1 MKIFN
6 KILSIVATLI
16 AIVGLVCLANYGM
29 KIYYDKDLPGK
40 NVALREPE
48 QKFDVLF
55 IGTSHF
61 GAIQPCQLW
70 ERHGISSYNSYNDAN
85 SMVRNL
91 ASLKLSLQYC
101 EPKLVV
107 LETEHWWDEPEFEDA
122 LGAFHHSFDTYPI
135 TGEKVKTISDVA
147 SGNKETFKE
156 LLVPFYRYHSRWQE
170 LSPEDFDPQI
180 DYYMGARIRQQAN
193 AFEQYPIMGDD
204 YRINDKDTQY
214 VEAIIQECQKRNINI
229 LLFELPYICG
239 DEVQGRQNALYDV
252 AEKYNIGFLNL
263 TNYEGIVDYTCDFRD
278 KEHMNLAG
286 GLKCAD
292 FLAEYIK
299 EAYAIPDRRGEES
312 YAKVWDE
319 NMSRFTEGLNSYVKD
334 CGGIDEAMNFLC
346 MDQYEGEVLISD
358 ASLIADDE
366 VIYHQLISTP
376 IVENGL
382 KQVEEAIESSSAYCI
397 SVTRKGLQIEV
408 NELVGDEA
416 TKEIREKSGE
426 CAAYICIRDAKT
438 KEVVVEKSI

>member
-1 MKIFN
+1 MKFVF
-6 KILSIVATLI
+6 KLLSIVATLI
-16 AIVGLVCLANYGM
+16 ALVCLVCLANYGM

-40 NVALREPE
+40 NVALRDPE

-55 IGTSHF
+55 IGTSHL

-101 EPKLVV
+101 EPQLVI

-122 LGAFHHSFDTYPI
+122 LGAFHHSFDTYP
-135 TGEKVKTISDVA
+135 TTAEKVQVISDVA
-147 SGNKETFKE
+147 DDNKQTFKE
-156 LLVPFYRYHSRWQE
+156 LLIPFYRYHSRWQE
-170 LSPEDFDPQI
+170 LAKEDFDPQI

-193 AFEQYPIMGDD
+193 EFEQYPIMGED
-204 YRINDKDTQY
+204 YRIGDKDTQY
-214 VEAIIQECQKRNINI
+214 VEAIIQECQNRNINI
-229 LLFELPYICG
+229 LLLELPYICG

-252 AEKYNIGFLNL
+252 AEKYNIGFLNM
-263 TNYEGIVDYTCDFRD
+263 TNYEGLVDYTCDFRD

-299 EAYAIPDRRGEES
+299 EAYAIPDRRCEAS
-312 YAKVWDE
+312 YSKVWAE
-319 NMSRFTEGLNSYVKD
+319 NMSRFAAGLNSYVKD

-346 MDQYEGEVLISD
+346 MDQYEGEILIND
-358 ASLIADDE
+358 TSLIEDD
-366 VIYHQLISTP
+366 VVLYHQLISTP

-382 KQVEEAIESSSAYCI
+382 QRVDEIMDEAVSYCL
-397 SVTRKGLQIEV
+397 SVTRDGIQADIK
-408 NELVGDEA
+408 ELVGDQA
-416 TKEIREKSGE
+416 TNEIRNLAGE
-426 CAAYICIRDAKT
+426 CSAYVCIRDAKT
-438 KEVVVEKSI
+438 KDVIVEKSF